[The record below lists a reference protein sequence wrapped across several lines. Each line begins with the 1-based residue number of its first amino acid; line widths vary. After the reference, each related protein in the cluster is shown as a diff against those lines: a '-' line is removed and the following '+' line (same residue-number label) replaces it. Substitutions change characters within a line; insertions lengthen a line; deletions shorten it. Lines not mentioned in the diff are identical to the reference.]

1 MTAVVWLQTEKS
13 EPIDERAH
21 AHVTIFRILPI
32 VFSRMKIIF
41 QNNVL
46 AGMDLESHKN
56 NVEISFLYNPQIR

>member
-1 MTAVVWLQTEKS
+1 MKIGLLMKIESAY
-13 EPIDERAH
+13 
-21 AHVTIFRILPI
+21 AHVTIFRILPSNGLFD
-32 VFSRMKIIF
+32 FSRKKIIF